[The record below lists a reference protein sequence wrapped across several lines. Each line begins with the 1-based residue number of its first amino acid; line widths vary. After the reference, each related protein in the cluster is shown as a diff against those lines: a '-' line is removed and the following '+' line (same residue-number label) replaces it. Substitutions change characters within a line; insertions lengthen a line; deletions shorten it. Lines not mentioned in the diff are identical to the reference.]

1 MHLSPTA
8 GPIAW
13 PAARQKIEAFFPD
26 EWQRGQ
32 VLGLDSSL
40 LIRKDQ
46 CAKINALHGLSDDII
61 RATLRCLAGI
71 NSGNAC
77 R

>member
-32 VLGLDSSL
+32 VLGLDSPL
-40 LIRKDQ
+40 LIRKL
-46 CAKINALHGLSDDII
+46 NALHGLSDDTSKG
-61 RATLRCLAGI
+61 TLCCLAGI
-71 NSGNAC
+71 NSGNVC